1 MEKNLN
7 DAPVNNTQPDDKT
20 EEPCKPRFARLKRT
34 LRRWEFW
41 VGLVTIIL
49 TLFLAFAVVAYWE
62 QFQARPNLGYTG
74 LFFVCI
80 LGGATVIIPVPSIAV
95 QFAMGAILNPLIVG
109 IVSGIGS
116 GVGGTLI
123 FLFGRGGRKLF
134 ANVDFS
140 YLDSD
145 KAVVRWTG
153 RIMHWAR
160 NRGSMAVF
168 LMSAIF
174 NPVFFP
180 MAMAIGTSKYKLWKF
195 FVACCAGNI
204 LKSLFV
210 AYMGFFGL
218 GAILRAIGL
227 DV

>member
-1 MEKNLN
+1 LNNNFTDTAPDTNGNTSEK
-7 DAPVNNTQPDDKT
+7 
-20 EEPCKPRFARLKRT
+20 PCKPKPTGLKRT

-41 VGLVTIIL
+41 VGILAIIL
-49 TLFLAFAVVAYWE
+49 TLALACSVVVYWE
-62 QFQARPNLGYTG
+62 QFQSQPHLSYLG
-74 LFFVCI
+74 LFFVCVI
-80 LGGATVIIPVPSIAV
+80 GGATVIIPVPSIAV
-95 QFAMGAILNPLIVG
+95 QFTMGAVLNPLIVG
-109 IVSGIGS
+109 ILSGIGS

-134 ANVDFS
+134 SNVNFS

-145 KAVVRWTG
+145 RVVVRWTG

-180 MAMAIGTSKYKLWKF
+180 MAMAIGTSRYKLWKF
-195 FVACCAGNI
+195 FFMCCAGNI
-204 LKSLFV
+204 VKSLFV
-210 AYMGFFGL
+210 AYMGYYGL
-218 GAILRAIGL
+218 GWVLRMIGL
-227 DV
+227 NV

>member
-1 MEKNLN
+1 LNNNLTDTAPDNSSNTGEK
-7 DAPVNNTQPDDKT
+7 
-20 EEPCKPRFARLKRT
+20 PCKPKLAKLKRT

-41 VGLVTIIL
+41 VGLVAIVL
-49 TLFLAFAVVAYWE
+49 TLFLAFAVVFYWE
-62 QFQARPNLGYTG
+62 QFQSQPKLSYAG
-74 LFFVCI
+74 LFLVCVA
-80 LGGATVIIPVPSIAV
+80 GGATVIIPVPSIAV
-95 QFAMGAILNPLIVG
+95 QFAMGAILNPVIVG

-116 GVGGTLI
+116 GIGGTLI

-134 ANVDFS
+134 SNVDFS

-145 KAVVRWTG
+145 KTVVRWTG

-180 MAMAIGTSKYKLWKF
+180 MAMAIGTSRYKLWKF
-195 FVACCAGNI
+195 FVMCCAGNI
-204 LKSLFV
+204 VKSLFV
-210 AYMGFFGL
+210 AYMGYYGL
-218 GAILRAIGL
+218 GSVLKAIGI

>member
-1 MEKNLN
+1 LDNDLN
-7 DAPVNNTQPDDKT
+7 DSGTCENSAAGKK
-20 EEPCKPRFARLKRT
+20 PCKPRFARFKRT
-34 LRRWEFW
+34 LKRWEFW
-41 VGLVTIIL
+41 VGLLSIVL
-49 TLFLAFAVVAYWE
+49 TLFLAYAVVAYWE
-62 QFQARPNLGYTG
+62 QFQSRPDLGYAG
-74 LFFVCI
+74 LFFVCV

-134 ANVDFS
+134 SNVDFS

-145 KAVVRWTG
+145 KVVVRWTG

-195 FVACCAGNI
+195 LLMCSAGNI
-204 LKSLFV
+204 VKSLFV
-210 AYMGFFGL
+210 AYMGYYGL
-218 GAILRAIGL
+218 GSILRAIGL
-227 DV
+227 EV